1 MVEELVKLRV
11 SVARLGQLL
20 GLSGEELDIKDKS
33 YGELCVIAAAH
44 SRGWNQL
51 AMRVAEQIEAL
62 REALRAIQ
70 DVAMNATA
78 DEHWA
83 RVDSLCN
90 QALAEQ
96 ENGLRINIPLSNLMS

>member
-62 REALRAIQ
+62 IKIDAYSTKEINDLTSQVRFLKDALSKIQ
-70 DVAMNATA
+70 TI
-78 DEHWA
+78 
-83 RVDSLCN
+83 
-90 QALAEQ
+90 AEIAQ
-96 ENGLRINIPLSNLMS
+96 